1 MISVAQFASGSLHN
15 DRVTIKSKVLFTMID
30 VNVGFSYKGHED
42 DAKYD
47 EHKATLV
54 WKPVDEKKRSRREES
69 ECAEFSLSFLFIVLV
84 MMEQD

>member
-1 MISVAQFASGSLHN
+1 MLNLPVEVYTMIVLLSKV
-15 DRVTIKSKVLFTMID
+15 IKVLFTIFD
-30 VNVGFSYKGHED
+30 VNLGFSYQGHKD

-69 ECAEFSLSFLFIVLV
+69 ECAGLSLSFLFIV
-84 MMEQD
+84 